1 MDLAVLYDAACFS
14 SFGFQL
20 FETFNI
26 PIKPLK
32 LTTNSTDEP
41 KDTHLTTMITVIWL
55 CKSGRA
61 ATYLRITSIY
71 NVPTLH
77 NLRRMPTFSANAG
90 DTVPVYSKTECNG
103 VEVVVVARL
112 TKVCVTLQ
120 TCNNVFFPPVHTNH
134 VSHRECVPSSSTFS
148 YLLLST
154 TAHQRITVRGST
166 SRQTLWT
173 CT

>member
-1 MDLAVLYDAACFS
+1 MDLTVLYDAACFS
-14 SFGFQL
+14 CFGFQL

-41 KDTHLTTMITVIWL
+41 KDTQLTTVITVIWL

-77 NLRRMPTFSANAG
+77 NLRRMPTFCANAG
-90 DTVPVYSKTECNG
+90 DTVPVYSKIECKG
-103 VEVVVVARL
+103 VEVVVVDGCVACL
-112 TKVCVTLQ
+112 TSMTLQ
-120 TCNNVFFPPVHTNH
+120 TSNNVFFPPVHTNH
-134 VSHRECVPSSSTFS
+134 VSHLESVPSSSTFFC
-148 YLLLST
+148 YLSLST
-154 TAHQRITVRGST
+154 TAYQRITVRGST
-166 SRQTLWT
+166 
-173 CT
+173 